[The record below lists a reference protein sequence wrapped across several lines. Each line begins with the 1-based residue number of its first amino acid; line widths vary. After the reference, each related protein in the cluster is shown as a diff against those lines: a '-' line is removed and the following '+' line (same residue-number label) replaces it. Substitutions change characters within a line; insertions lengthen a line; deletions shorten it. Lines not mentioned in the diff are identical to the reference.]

1 MTALYS
7 TNYCPIFCNYIA
19 KIMTLAST
27 RGLLQAVFMY
37 GIHKHDEI
45 TRVTTTTRLF
55 QERKKLQ
62 VVLLYKH
69 I

>member
-1 MTALYS
+1 
-7 TNYCPIFCNYIA
+7 
-19 KIMTLAST
+19 MTLAST